1 MPNRTFETYVFSLF
15 NEDLK
20 PSNLERNFGLFRPT
34 CLRFTTWSIAPT
46 PASPTAPSLPNS
58 DNKWC
63 VPKQDASDE
72 ALQANIDFVC
82 DSGVDCTPIQNNG
95 PCFKPDTVRSHASF
109 AMNAYYQANGRNDYD
124 CDFTNTGVITMV
136 DPSYKECKFL
146 D

>member
-1 MPNRTFETYVFSLF
+1 MDGPKRQLLYTNSYYITFDFLWTQ
-15 NEDLK
+15 
-20 PSNLERNFGLFRPT
+20 
-34 CLRFTTWSIAPT
+34 SIAPT
-46 PASPTAPSLPNS
+46 PASPTAPSPPNS

-63 VPKQDASDE
+63 VPKQDASDQ

-95 PCFKPDTVRSHASF
+95 PCFEPDTVRSHASF

-136 DPSYKECKFL
+136 DPSKF
-146 D
+146 